1 MRLTKE
7 LMKKTRDAL
16 EDSLEEIVE
25 ELIDE
30 REPLEAVTS
39 SSVMKLHKKFFPY
52 RPDGERPYLAAAA
65 LKEVILYTVMRHI
78 HDGMVS

>member
-30 REPLEAVTS
+30 REPLEAVTCIPS
-39 SSVMKLHKKFFPY
+39 CDTSTM
-52 RPDGERPYLAAAA
+52 GW
-65 LKEVILYTVMRHI
+65 
-78 HDGMVS
+78 